1 MVRRLV
7 ALTLLTWAVVSCGD
21 STVQPTVSFDNQGC
35 RSSDVNRW
43 PSGPPDIEVSNDLE
57 TRAAVVMGTY
67 ADGFGHD
74 DLVAYGTDTDPR
86 PDFMEALEI
95 FQVAPEST
103 SSLLFDHGPGVYFMV
118 CMPDN
123 NTMVVLNDVI
133 IEE

>member
-1 MVRRLV
+1 
-7 ALTLLTWAVVSCGD
+7 
-21 STVQPTVSFDNQGC
+21 
-35 RSSDVNRW
+35 
-43 PSGPPDIEVSNDLE
+43 
-57 TRAAVVMGTY
+57 MGTY